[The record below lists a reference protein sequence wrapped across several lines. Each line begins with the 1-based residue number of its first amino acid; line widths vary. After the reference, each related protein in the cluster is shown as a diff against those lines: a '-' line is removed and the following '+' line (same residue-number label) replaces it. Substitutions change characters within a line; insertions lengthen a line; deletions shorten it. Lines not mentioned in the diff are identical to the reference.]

1 LGERRAFRPG
11 GGAAGTGA
19 RRADGAKG
27 VDGLGDA
34 EDDEYYGQLLR
45 RPGDRPPYQSR
56 LRQPGGPRMQQP
68 GRFAPPGGQPGSG
81 YRPNGD
87 PAGGYPGEGDPA
99 GGYQTNG
106 DPAGGHPG
114 NGDPAGGYPV
124 SGYPGNG
131 AAADG
136 YRSKG
141 EPLSGYPAN
150 GDYPGGDPGRGYP
163 RSGYPPSGD
172 PVGGYSGSGNQGG
185 GYPRNGYPPG
195 GNPGGGY
202 PASGNQAGGYGPGGS
217 APGGSAPG
225 GSAAD
230 GGPAGRRQY
239 RLPNGRRVP
248 PGADRLYHPGTAGSA
263 GPAGGTRSRP
273 GPGQGQDPQGG
284 TWNRPGR
291 PSPAPGAPSG
301 AGGGYGGA
309 RTDGGSGW
317 EHLRVPPAG
326 RGVPISA
333 EPPGPGAA
341 GPAGLAGPGLAGPG
355 LAGPGAAGPGA
366 AGPGAAGP
374 AGPVIRQRES
384 ALPGERP
391 TGAAQPVA
399 SIAPDGLDSFARD
412 LRALRAKAELDYP
425 EMAETSHYTMK
436 TLASAAGGLRLPT
449 LPVAVAYV
457 RACGGNVAE
466 WEDRWQK
473 LAAKITSDAKKRRA
487 DGDDQQGPPEPADT
501 PAIAEPPALPAVKDP
516 DPAPGEVYVITS
528 AKPRQQDW

>member
-1 LGERRAFRPG
+1 VERGDSGLGRDAYGAPRRRRLGERRAFRPG

-19 RRADGAKG
+19 RRADGANG

-45 RPGDRPPYQSR
+45 RPGDRPSYQSR
-56 LRQPGGPRMQQP
+56 LRQPDGPRMQQP
-68 GRFAPPGGQPGSG
+68 GRFAPPGGKAGSG

-87 PAGGYPGEGDPA
+87 PAGSYPRDGDP
-99 GGYQTNG
+99 
-106 DPAGGHPG
+106 
-114 NGDPAGGYPV
+114 
-124 SGYPGNG
+124 
-131 AAADG
+131 ADG
-136 YRSKG
+136 YRSRG
-141 EPLSGYPAN
+141 EPLSGYPPN
-150 GDYPGGDPGRGYP
+150 GDYSGDYPGDYSGGDPGRGYP

-172 PVGGYSGSGNQGG
+172 PVGGYSGSGSQGG

-202 PASGNQAGGYGPGGS
+202 PGSGNQPGAYGPGGS
-217 APGGSAPG
+217 APGGSTPG

-230 GGPAGRRQY
+230 GGPTGRRQY

-248 PGADRLYHPGTAGSA
+248 PGADRLYHPGTPGPAGS
-263 GPAGGTRSRP
+263 AGGTRSRP
-273 GPGQGQDPQGG
+273 GPRQGQDPPGG

-309 RTDGGSGW
+309 RADGGSGW

-326 RGVPISA
+326 RGVPNSA
-333 EPPGPGAA
+333 EPPGPAGLGAA
-341 GPAGLAGPGLAGPG
+341 GLAGPG

-366 AGPGAAGP
+366 AGPGLAGPGAAGPGP

-384 ALPGERP
+384 ALPDERP
-391 TGAAQPVA
+391 AGAAQPVA

-473 LAAKITSDAKKRRA
+473 LAAKITADAKKRRA
-487 DGDDQQGPPEPADT
+487 DGDDQQSPPEPADT

-528 AKPRQQDW
+528 AKPRPQDW